1 MARELLEELLQRASA
16 RHDHLC
22 PRQVLGVRMG
32 MYAATLLDLPLPQT
46 DKRVLT
52 LIETDG
58 CFADGVAVA
67 SGCEIGHR
75 TLRLVDYGKVAA
87 TFIDTQ
93 TGRAVRI
100 APTLDSRDL
109 AAQYAGETSSRWRSY
124 LEAYQVMPDDALFMA
139 QEVSLNFSVESV
151 VSKHGPRVN
160 CAHCGEEIINE
171 REVVADGEILCRA
184 CAGDS
189 YCTAQHDVTTGTTL
203 NDTLLG
209 IPHRDF

>member
-1 MARELLEELLQRASA
+1 MANEMLDELLQRASA

-32 MYAATLLDLPLPQT
+32 MYAAALLELPLPQT

-67 SGCEIGHR
+67 TGCELGHR
-75 TLRLVDYGKVAA
+75 TLRLVDFGKVAA
-87 TFIDTQ
+87 TIIDTQ

-100 APTLDSRDL
+100 APTLDSREQAGKL
-109 AAQYAGETSSRWRSY
+109 AGEGTSRWRGY
-124 LEAYQVMPDDALFMA
+124 LDAYQVLPDDVLFTA
-139 QEVSLNFSVESV
+139 EEVTLNFSVEAV
-151 VSKHGPRVN
+151 LSKHGPRVT

-171 REVVADGEILCRA
+171 REVIADGETLCRA

-189 YCTAQHDVTTGTTL
+189 YYTAQQSGVTVMTL
-203 NDTLLG
+203 PNTLLG
-209 IPHRDF
+209 IAHRDF